1 MIELTPEH
9 YGAASLLFGSAHYG
23 ALASATL
30 QGSHPG
36 RVFVDDLPNPSTGL
50 VCTRAGLGYYFL
62 AGRPTPAF
70 LDSLPAAFLNDFI
83 PAQKTALNN
92 PEVLL
97 FYNSPDWQQP
107 LFSQFVQCR
116 PVLIHKK
123 RYNLPAQISKD
134 LAERDNPLPDGMQF
148 AHYTPE
154 LLAAHPNV
162 AEEAALFY
170 GSAEAFLEKSM
181 GVCIMAGDTLASYC
195 HAVFIGGGEAEI
207 SIATAPDFRRQGL
220 AYQTALA
227 FLTECSRHG
236 LAPVW
241 GCWPEN
247 VPSVSLAGKLGF
259 CEDASQPVCLWVD
272 SPDWNP

>member
-9 YGAASLLFGSAHYG
+9 FRTVSTLFDSTHYG
-23 ALASATL
+23 ALTAATL

-36 RVFVDDLPNPSTGL
+36 RVFVDDLPNPSAGL
-50 VCTRAGLGYYFL
+50 VCTNAGIGYYFL
-62 AGRPTPAF
+62 AGQPTVAL
-70 LDSLPAAFLNDFI
+70 LDALQTAFLNDFI

-123 RYNLPAQISKD
+123 RFNLPAQISSE
-134 LAERDNPLPDGMQF
+134 LAERDNSLPDGMQF
-148 AHYTPE
+148 ARYTPE

-170 GSAEAFLEKSM
+170 GSVDAFLAKSM
-181 GVCIMAGDTLASYC
+181 GVCILAGDTLASYC
-195 HAVFIGGGEAEI
+195 HAVFIGSGEAEI
-207 SIATAPDFRRQGL
+207 SIATVPDFRRRGL
-220 AYQTALA
+220 AYQTARA
-227 FLTECSRHG
+227 FLKECANRE
-236 LAPVW
+236 LVPIW

-247 VPSVSLAGKLGF
+247 APSVSLAGKLGF
-259 CEDASQPVCLWVD
+259 CEDASQQVCLWVD